1 MNEKQRKAAI
11 IVASI
16 LGCGALFYLGGLLGQ
31 VFTNYTIWMESG
43 GMWGQT
49 QIAAPDWNPAVC
61 LLNAF
66 SWNGVKAI
74 FLIVVIGAGI
84 VIYVKVHEKFSQNQY
99 DDRGFTKSKA
109 GTYGTAD
116 WMTEKELKSVLE
128 LSTPERATGMI
139 LGERKG
145 QLVCLPENTRLN
157 RHCAI
162 FGASGT
168 MKSRAVIRNALF
180 SIIRRGE
187 SALIADPKSEMYSDT
202 SELFRKNG
210 YEVKVLNLVDPLH
223 GDSWNCMSDLNGNT
237 MMAQVL
243 TNVIIGNTSNGKSD
257 HFWDNGEANLLKAL
271 VLYTDLD
278 KTLPPERKN
287 LAYVY
292 QLLTHNS
299 EKTLTI
305 MFEKLPP
312 DHPARAPFN
321 LFSQSSDTVKSGIIL
336 GLGTRLQVLQNEAVK
351 QLVSF
356 SDIDLTAPGS
366 HKCAYYIILSDQE
379 TSMAFLSSLFFSFL
393 FIKLTRFADL
403 SPGGRCPVP
412 VNLILDEFNNIGR
425 IGGAPDG
432 SDFCRSLSVIRSRDI
447 RVMLA
452 VQSLGQL
459 QNRYPNNLW
468 SEIIGNCDIQLM
480 LGCTD
485 DVTADYISD
494 RSGEMCIVVD
504 STMTVKKTVAVT
516 QVIPQYRETQ
526 GQGKRKLLTPD
537 EVLRLP
543 HEQMLVIIRGQNL
556 LLLNKF
562 DYTRHPMSKEM
573 VRASIMDYCPRT
585 SYAPT
590 HPRPVLKMSRTKSHN
605 GSHAAGNSVALIR
618 HPSSFNL
625 SKGGKPMST
634 TENSLP
640 PDDMPVTP
648 NSEPSQTDSVL
659 KVPPRHQAS
668 TGEIAGNPEG
678 SNEAP
683 HSTISPRQA
692 RQRLNVPMPNMEVLA
707 IDDALGIQ
715 TEIDKARDKF
725 LDLVESLKTGR
736 YLTDKIQGVEK
747 HSGLGEP
754 RAVIF
759 HGDYKVIIM
768 ASMIVDL
775 PKDLRGQDPYE
786 VYHYLLTKRLG
797 SEIDYVVKGID
808 RNTGLAVGSRKDAMA
823 TKRRHYYLNQTRDG
837 TYRIYEGLC
846 CEARVMSVIPYGIFV
861 DLFGIDVYIPLRELS
876 YVRLTD
882 AMGYYEPGD
891 RVLVKV
897 TQLNRD
903 DPDDIRVAASVKQ
916 VAANPV
922 DKALEKIE
930 VNSNYAG
937 TVTLTDSTGIFV
949 RLDMGAECRCR
960 FPYRARPPKGARVV
974 VKIAGV
980 DMEQKTVWGNIT
992 YVTIPK

>member
-1 MNEKQRKAAI
+1 MPVNDRKRKIAI

-16 LGCGALFYLGGLLGQ
+16 LGCGAILYLGGLLGQ
-31 VFTNYTIWMESG
+31 VFTNYDIWMDAG
-43 GMWGQT
+43 GMWGQA
-49 QIAAPDWNPAVC
+49 QIAAPDWNPLVC
-61 LLNAF
+61 IVKAF
-66 SWNGVKAI
+66 TWNGLKAI
-74 FLIVVIGAGI
+74 GLIVGAGAAL
-84 VIYVKVHEKFSQNQY
+84 VIYLKVHDKFTASQY
-99 DDRGFTKSKA
+99 DPRGFTKSKS

-128 LSTPERATGMI
+128 LTTADKATGMI

-187 SALIADPKSEMYSDT
+187 SALIADPKSEMYADT
-202 SELFRKNG
+202 AELFRQNG

-271 VLYTDLD
+271 VLYTEFDNS
-278 KTLPPERKN
+278 LPPERKN

-292 QLLTHNS
+292 QLLTRNT
-299 EKTLTI
+299 EKTLSL
-305 MFEKLPP
+305 MFEQLPME
-312 DHPARAPFN
+312 HPARAPYN

-351 QLVSF
+351 QLVSY
-356 SDIDLTAPGS
+356 SDIDLTAPGR

-403 SPGGRCPVP
+403 SPEGRCPIP

-468 SEIIGNCDIQLM
+468 AEIIGNCDIQLM

-494 RSGEMCIVVD
+494 RSGDMSIQVD
-504 STMTVKKTVAVT
+504 STMTVKKTVAVA

-543 HEQMLVIIRGQNL
+543 HEEMLVIIRGQKML
-556 LLLNKF
+556 KLNKF
-562 DYTRHPMSKEM
+562 DYTNHPMSREM
-573 VRASIMDYCPRT
+573 VRSSIMDYQPQVRY
-585 SYAPT
+585 S
-590 HPRPVLKMSRTKSHN
+590 
-605 GSHAAGNSVALIR
+605 
-618 HPSSFNL
+618 
-625 SKGGKPMST
+625 
-634 TENSLP
+634 P
-640 PDDMPVTP
+640 PP
-648 NSEPSQTDSVL
+648 
-659 KVPPRHQAS
+659 
-668 TGEIAGNPEG
+668 
-678 SNEAP
+678 
-683 HSTISPRQA
+683 
-692 RQRLNVPMPNMEVLA
+692 
-707 IDDALGIQ
+707 Q
-715 TEIDKARDKF
+715 TEPAPAPAKKPRR
-725 LDLVESLKTGR
+725 ESRGR
-736 YLTDKIQGVEK
+736 K
-747 HSGLGEP
+747 
-754 RAVIF
+754 
-759 HGDYKVIIM
+759 
-768 ASMIVDL
+768 
-775 PKDLRGQDPYE
+775 
-786 VYHYLLTKRLG
+786 
-797 SEIDYVVKGID
+797 
-808 RNTGLAVGSRKDAMA
+808 
-823 TKRRHYYLNQTRDG
+823 
-837 TYRIYEGLC
+837 
-846 CEARVMSVIPYGIFV
+846 
-861 DLFGIDVYIPLRELS
+861 
-876 YVRLTD
+876 
-882 AMGYYEPGD
+882 
-891 RVLVKV
+891 
-897 TQLNRD
+897 LNRMD
-903 DPDDIRVAASVKQ
+903 
-916 VAANPV
+916 
-922 DKALEKIE
+922 
-930 VNSNYAG
+930 
-937 TVTLTDSTGIFV
+937 T
-949 RLDMGAECRCR
+949 
-960 FPYRARPPKGARVV
+960 PPG
-974 VKIAGV
+974 
-980 DMEQKTVWGNIT
+980 EF
-992 YVTIPK
+992 